1 MKIVLTCLFTLIISC
16 LFAQQKSTAIKRDT
30 INIHGFIYD
39 NDGKPL
45 KLAHV
50 QSAQLETEHNYFKA
64 GTYTDASGYF
74 YLKGAQ
80 TNDTLTVG
88 PDIRYDIPAYYNKGS
103 RYVVIYLPPVKVND
117 INSGKPIEIV
127 QKRRIAR
134 SISSFTI
141 LPFSDAGNTTAS
153 TSSAQYPGG
162 IGELENFIKQ
172 NLTYPERA
180 IKSNLEGT
188 VEIEFTINDQGKVT
202 NDKILKGINPDIDDE
217 VIRVLKKAPYWKPAI
232 NADRPVPSLQRISV
246 LFKLTD

>member
-1 MKIVLTCLFTLIISC
+1 MKIVLTCLFVLFINC
-16 LFAQQKSTAIKRDT
+16 LFAQQKPTVIKRDT

-39 NDGKPL
+39 DEGKPL

-50 QSAQLETEHNYFKA
+50 QSAQLETENNYFKA

-103 RYVVIYLPPVKVND
+103 RFMVIYLPPIKVND

-127 QKRRIAR
+127 QKRHTSRLVP
-134 SISSFTI
+134 SFTI
-141 LPFSDAGNTTAS
+141 LPFSNAGNTIAS
-153 TSSAQYPGG
+153 TTAAEYPGG
-162 IGELENFIKQ
+162 ISELENFIKQ
-172 NLTYPERA
+172 NLVYPERA

-188 VEIEFTINDQGKVT
+188 VEIEFTVNDQGKVT
-202 NDKILKGINPDIDDE
+202 NDKILKGINTDIDDE
-217 VIRVLKKAPYWKPAI
+217 VVRILKKAPHWKPAV